1 MSAPSCAVGVVLP
14 AGFLVS
20 TVRSAW
26 LVAPSSSPLSPSSSF
41 PSRTASSSS
50 LPLPSP
56 LLSPPVCPP
65 SSLPSSP
72 SSPSRNT
79 SASRGVL
86 PPPEYSDMA
95 AESSAELPLPIAAF
109 VGAAPS
115 SLEQYTEM
123 SSTYRRIMPVAT
135 RAIESAVKV
144 MACSLPFCRTGESLP
159 CALSTTGGG
168 SVCVGACE
176 LASNQEL
183 VD

>member
-1 MSAPSCAVGVVLP
+1 MSASSCAVGVVLP

-41 PSRTASSSS
+41 PLRTASSSS

-56 LLSPPVCPP
+56 LLSSPVCPP
-65 SSLPSSP
+65 SSPSSP

-168 SVCVGACE
+168 SVCVCVRACE
-176 LASNQEL
+176 VASN
-183 VD
+183 